1 MTCSCHV
8 TDRRVMAH
16 HVDSGVGGESFSGSS
31 RFGGRKLLVKDGW
44 VFEGWIYQH
53 GKAPLGGPVST
64 QRLRKLI
71 ASRRL
76 RAEDLTWKKFA
87 RNGESCFSSPVTVA
101 VAIATADRD

>member
-1 MTCSCHV
+1 VRLVNCAVLGLWLQHV
-8 TDRRVMAH
+8 RQ
-16 HVDSGVGGESFSGSS
+16 G
-31 RFGGRKLLVKDGW
+31 KLPVKDGW

-64 QRLRKLI
+64 QQLRELI

-76 RAEDLTWKKFA
+76 RANDLTWKKFTK
-87 RNGESCFSSPVTVA
+87 NGESCFSSPVTVA